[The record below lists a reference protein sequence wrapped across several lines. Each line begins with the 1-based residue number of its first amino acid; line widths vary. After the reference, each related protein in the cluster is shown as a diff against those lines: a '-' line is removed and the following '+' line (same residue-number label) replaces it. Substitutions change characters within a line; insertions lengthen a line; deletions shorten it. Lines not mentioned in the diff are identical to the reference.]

1 MGNHRAVNTLICS
14 GNSAILFSKTIWPQ
28 NAVFHIWK
36 QCPEEYRDER
46 CRNLLSPESVK
57 PLFLHLAFIKSA
69 KQSVKATVSISHTL
83 FLAMLGLHRCAWAFS
98 SCNAWASHCDSL
110 SCCGAQA
117 LGTQASVVSTHGL
130 SSCGTGLSCPMAYGI
145 FLDQG

>member
-14 GNSAILFSKTIWPQ
+14 GNSAILFSKLFDLFV

-69 KQSVKATVSISHTL
+69 KQSVKATVSISL
-83 FLAMLGLHRCAWAFS
+83 YPFFGYAGSSSLCMGFL
-98 SCNAWASHCDSL
+98 
-110 SCCGAQA
+110 
-117 LGTQASVVSTHGL
+117 
-130 SSCGTGLSCPMAYGI
+130 
-145 FLDQG
+145 